1 MEEPTSQEP
10 QALNDLWFADGE
22 MRAVWKISV
31 YGVITL
37 FLLFFVGT
45 VVYLG
50 LPELDWRITSPLLTM
65 GAALTASLICTK
77 LIDHRPILEMLALR
91 WHRGAW
97 RQLGMGIA
105 LTLGMMLLLVGLE
118 LAFGE
123 ARMQSGHVTFSH
135 TLSLLSLGLLSFIL
149 VGFAEEIF
157 VRGYPFSVLQKQGG
171 VVTALLLTSAVFSL
185 MHVFNPGIGW
195 FGFLNILLAGI
206 WLGLARVVSGS
217 LWLPVGLHIGWNFF
231 MGPVFGFPVS
241 GIIERSVWII
251 RPAGPDWISGG
262 LFGPEGGA
270 LATLVLIA
278 GTAVLYAPKIRNST
292 APAES
297 REDERREDESPEAES
312 REDEKR
318 EIPSSRVAAR
328 DEGA

>member
-1 MEEPTSQEP
+1 MEEPSRQEP

-22 MRAVWKISV
+22 MRAVWKLSL
-31 YGVITL
+31 YGVIA
-37 FLLFFVGT
+37 FFALFFIGAAIYFT
-45 VVYLG
+45 M
-50 LPELDWRITSPLLTM
+50 PWLDWRFGNPLLTL
-65 GAALTASLICTK
+65 GAALLASVICAK
-77 LIDHRPILEMLALR
+77 FIDRRPLLELLALR
-91 WHRGAW
+91 RHPGLW

-105 LTLGMMLLLVGLE
+105 LSLGMMLLLVGLE

-123 ARMQSGHVTFSH
+123 ARMQSGHVTFAH

-171 VVTALLLTSAVFSL
+171 VVTALLLTSVVFSL

-195 FGFLNILLAGI
+195 FGFVNILLAGI
-206 WLGLARVVSGS
+206 WLGAARVVSGS

-241 GIIERSVWII
+241 GIVERSVWII
-251 RPAGPDWISGG
+251 RPSGPDWISGG
-262 LFGPEGGA
+262 FFGPEGGM

-278 GTAVLYAPKIRNST
+278 GTAVLFVPKVRTLI
-292 APAES
+292 AQ
-297 REDERREDESPEAES
+297 DERREDEKREDQK

-318 EIPSSRVAAR
+318 EDFSRDAVESDR
-328 DEGA
+328 

>member
-1 MEEPTSQEP
+1 MEEPSRQEP

-31 YGVITL
+31 YGVITF
-37 FLLFFVGT
+37 FLLFFVGA

-50 LPELDWRITSPLLTM
+50 FPGLDWRFTSPLLTM
-65 GAALTASLICTK
+65 ASALTASVICTK
-77 LIDHRPILEMLALR
+77 FIDHRLLLEMLKLG
-91 WHRGAW
+91 WHRGVW

-123 ARMQSGHVTFSH
+123 ARMQSGHVTFAH

-171 VVTALLLTSAVFSL
+171 VVTALLLTSVVFSL

-241 GIIERSVWII
+241 GIIDRSVWII
-251 RPAGPDWISGG
+251 RPAGPEWISGG
-262 LFGPEGGA
+262 YFGPEGGA

-278 GTAVLYAPKIRNST
+278 GTALLYVPQVRALI
-292 APAES
+292 APAEG
-297 REDERREDESPEAES
+297 REDES
-312 REDEKR
+312 R